1 MTLSDRAEAALRL
14 AAACTLRETDSASA
28 ARTDLMDA
36 TNEAAGPAT
45 DANLAAQEH
54 EEAVRHIAPAVGPL
68 NGRPVRSTLAGSP
81 KRFINRE
88 LSWLAFNELVLEE
101 ATNPRHPLLERLRFL
116 SISANNLDEFYM
128 VRVAG
133 LRAQIREGVRV
144 LSQDGLSP
152 GEQLVK
158 IDTQTSRLMAV
169 QQSVLEGLQAEMADE
184 GLRLMEATEITGS
197 DRTAAE
203 AIFLDHIFPVVT
215 PLAIDP
221 AHPFPFIPNLGFSL
235 ALKLHRKSDH
245 ADFYAL
251 VPVPT
256 QVARFWEL
264 PPGRG
269 ARRRAERRIM
279 ALETFL
285 TLFLEKLFPGC
296 EVLGK
301 GLFRVIRD
309 SELEIEE
316 EAEDLVRELEARL
329 KRRRMGSVVRV
340 MLEASMPA
348 ELRKFI
354 IDSLDAEDS
363 EAVDIDGKLGLDQ
376 FDQLIPADRPDLKF
390 KAFTPRF
397 PERILDHGGDCFAA
411 IREKDILV
419 HHPFESFDVVVQF
432 LLQAARD
439 PNVIAIKQTLYR
451 TSKNSPIVAALI
463 EAAENGK
470 NVTAIVEIKARFDE
484 EANLKWAR
492 DMERAGVYVVFGFMD
507 YKTHAKLSLVVR
519 REGDNLRTYCHYG
532 TGNYHPV
539 TAKIY
544 TDLSLFTTDVSLG
557 SDSGRLFNYI
567 TGYAKP
573 PKMEKLSYSPIMLKR
588 DLIRLIRKEAEN
600 AKAGLPAA
608 IWAKMN
614 ALVHPEVIDAL
625 YEASAAGVQIDLV
638 VRGICCL
645 RPGIPGLSENIRVKS
660 IIGRFLEHARIMA
673 FANGKPMPSRE
684 AKVFISSADWMPRNL
699 DRRVE
704 AMIPI
709 ENPTVH
715 QQVLQQILVANLK
728 DEAQSWMLDGAG
740 TYHRAPN
747 RDAKNA
753 FSAHEYFMTNPS
765 LSGRGHKV
773 KDLPRAFDHVGDRK

>member
-1 MTLSDRAEAALRL
+1 
-14 AAACTLRETDSASA
+14 
-28 ARTDLMDA
+28 MDA
-36 TNEAAGPAT
+36 TNEAAARAIEPDLTVIEPDAEAPHAPDPVAT
-45 DANLAAQEH
+45 
-54 EEAVRHIAPAVGPL
+54 PSGKS
-68 NGRPVRSTLAGSP
+68 VRSTLAGSP

-152 GEQLVK
+152 SEQLVK
-158 IDTQTSRLMAV
+158 IDAQTSRLMAV
-169 QQSVLEGLQAEMADE
+169 QQSVLEGLQAEMRDE
-184 GLRLMEATEITGS
+184 GLRLMEAREITGS

-221 AHPFPFIPNLGFSL
+221 AHPFPFIPNLGFSF
-235 ALKLHRKSDH
+235 ALKLHRKTDH
-245 ADFYAL
+245 EDFYAL
-251 VPVPT
+251 LPVPT

-264 PPGRG
+264 PPGRSS
-269 ARRRAERRIM
+269 RRRSERRIV

-285 TLFLEKLFPGC
+285 TLFLDKLFPGC

-329 KRRRMGSVVRV
+329 KRRRMGTVVRV
-340 MLEASMPA
+340 MLEGAMPA
-348 ELRKFI
+348 ELREFI
-354 IDSLDAEDS
+354 IDSLDAEAS
-363 EAVDIDGKLGLDQ
+363 EAVDIDGKLGLEQ
-376 FDQLIPADRPDLKF
+376 FDQLIPADRPELKF

-470 NVTAIVEIKARFDE
+470 NVTAVIEIKARFDE
-484 EANLKWAR
+484 AANLKWAR
-492 DMERAGVYVVFGFMD
+492 DMERAGVYVVFGFVD

-519 REGDNLRTYCHYG
+519 REGENLRTYCHYG

-544 TDLSLFTTDVSLG
+544 TDLSLFTVDTSLG

-573 PKMEKLSYSPIMLKR
+573 PKMEKLAYSPILLKR

-625 YEASAAGVQIDLV
+625 YEASSAGVQIDLV

-684 AKVFISSADWMPRNL
+684 AKVYISSADWMPRNL

-740 TYHRAPN
+740 TYHRCTN
-747 RDAKNA
+747 WDAKNA